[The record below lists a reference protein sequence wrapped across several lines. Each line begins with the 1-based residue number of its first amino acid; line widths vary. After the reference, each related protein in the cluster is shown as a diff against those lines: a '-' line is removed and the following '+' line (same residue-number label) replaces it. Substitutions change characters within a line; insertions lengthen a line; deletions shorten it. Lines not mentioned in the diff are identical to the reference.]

1 MRKNLVAVFIMAIA
15 TILNSS
21 IAMADDVPAPIKLS
35 DLLVEAEKANP
46 MLAAKRSAYEAAKER
61 IPQAGAFDNPMLG
74 LGVQSVP
81 VDTFAFNR
89 DGMTGKMLEL
99 SQAVPFFGK
108 RELRRQ
114 AASYEA
120 AAVEAEYLGQALMLR
135 SEVKQAFFDL
145 YSIRKS
151 LQTVEKNLDLMDTF
165 KKAAEA
171 RYSVGKGMLKDVIK
185 SQVEISMLVE
195 KRIDLEREEQ
205 AKRAYLASLLGRET
219 PAVGEVEDITP
230 TQIKLDREAI
240 VAQAVQMRP
249 AIAAASSKVEEA
261 KAKAGLAYRE
271 RYPDF
276 SFKVNYMQRDK
287 LKGGMDQPDMVSAMV
302 SVDLPV
308 WYGSK
313 LNPMVREA
321 AAEQAMAANERGAA
335 LVETRSKI
343 YTMASEIDQS
353 DRMLKLY
360 KDVLIPQANEDVAA
374 GLAAYETGGGDFLM
388 LLDSRRTLFD
398 LELSYYK
405 TLAMREKAVA
415 ELGAMAGKEF

>member
-1 MRKNLVAVFIMAIA
+1 MPKQLLAAFAVAMVLLFNEAAA
-15 TILNSS
+15 TADGPSS
-21 IAMADDVPAPIKLS
+21 IKLS
-35 DLLVEAEKANP
+35 DLLTEAEMSNP
-46 MLAAKRSAYEAAKER
+46 MLSAKRSAYEAAKER
-61 IPQAGAFDNPMLG
+61 IPQAGAFDNPMIG
-74 LGVQSVP
+74 IGVQSVP

-99 SQAVPFFGK
+99 SQGVPFFGK

-114 AASYEA
+114 AARYEA
-120 AAVEAEYLGQALMLR
+120 AAIEAEYRGQALMLR
-135 SEVKQAFFDL
+135 SEVKLAFFDL

-151 LQTVEKNLDLMDTF
+151 LQTVEKNIDLMDTF

-195 KRIDLEREEQ
+195 KRIDLQGDEQ

-219 PAVGEVEDITP
+219 PVDGEVEDIMP
-230 TQIKLDREAI
+230 TEIMLDREAI
-240 VAQAVQMRP
+240 VSQAVQMRP

-271 RYPDF
+271 RFPDF
-276 SFKVNYMQRDK
+276 SIKVSYMQRDR
-287 LKGGMDQPDMVSAMV
+287 LNDGMDQPDMVSAMV

-321 AAEQAMAANERGAA
+321 AAEQAMAASERGAA
-335 LVETRSKI
+335 LIETRAKI
-343 YTMASEIDQS
+343 YTMVSEIEQS
-353 DRMLKLY
+353 DQMLKLY
-360 KDVLIPQANEDVAA
+360 KEVLIPQANEDVGA

>member
-1 MRKNLVAVFIMAIA
+1 MPKQLLATFAVALFLLFNQTALFA
-15 TILNSS
+15 DEPSS
-21 IAMADDVPAPIKLS
+21 IKLS
-35 DLLVEAEKANP
+35 DLLTEAEKANP
-46 MLAAKRSAYEAAKER
+46 MLAARRSAYEAAKER
-61 IPQAGAFDNPMLG
+61 ISQAGAFDNPMIG
-74 LGVQSVP
+74 IGVENLP
-81 VDTFAFNR
+81 VDSFAFDR
-89 DGMTGKMLEL
+89 EEMTGKTLEL
-99 SQAVPFFGK
+99 SQSVPFFGK

-114 AASYEA
+114 AARYEA
-120 AAVEAEYLGQALMLR
+120 DAVEAEYMGQALMLR
-135 SEVKQAFFDL
+135 SGVKLAFFDL
-145 YSIRKS
+145 YSIQKS
-151 LQTVEKNLDLMDTF
+151 LQTVEKNIDLMDTF
-165 KKAAEA
+165 KKVTES

-185 SQVEISMLVE
+185 SQVEISMLFE
-195 KRIDLEREEQ
+195 KRIDLQREEQ

-219 PAVGEVEDITP
+219 PVVGEVEDIRP
-230 TQIKLDREAI
+230 TEITLDREAI
-240 VAQAVQMRP
+240 VAQAVLMRP
-249 AIAAASSKVEEA
+249 AVAAASSKVEVA

-287 LKGGMDQPDMVSAMV
+287 LEGGMDLPDMVSAMV

-321 AAEQAMAANERGAA
+321 AAEQAMAASERDAV
-335 LVETRSKI
+335 LVETRAKI
-343 YTMASEIDQS
+343 YTMASEIEQS

-360 KDVLIPQANEDVAA
+360 KDVLIPQANDDVGA